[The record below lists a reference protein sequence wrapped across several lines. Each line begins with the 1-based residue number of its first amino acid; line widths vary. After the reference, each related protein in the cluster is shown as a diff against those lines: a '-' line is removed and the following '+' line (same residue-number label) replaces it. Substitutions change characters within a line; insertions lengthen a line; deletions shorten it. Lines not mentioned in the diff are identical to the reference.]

1 MRFVVAVAEERN
13 FTRAAQRCNV
23 TQPALSRQI
32 ANVENALG
40 ARLFERHTRSVIVTK
55 AGHLFVREARRTL
68 QQGQRTISLVQA
80 LIKMEERPVSIGLS
94 ALADQPRLHELIQS
108 ATVN

>member
-13 FTRAAQRCNV
+13 FTRAAERCNV

-32 ANVENALG
+32 ANVEDTLG

-55 AGHLFVREARRTL
+55 AGHLFVREARQTL
-68 QQGQRTISLVQA
+68 QQGQRAVSLVQA
-80 LIKMEERPVSIGLS
+80 LIRMEERPVSIGLS
-94 ALADQPRLHELIQS
+94 ALADLVR
-108 ATVN
+108 